1 MAGIL
6 MYAQPVAGK
15 QREFKIESKDAKKLI
30 GTVYLPYDYLT
41 VGGDK
46 DGDGVCDP
54 EAGGGAVVPEPTG
67 TGCTSDVGAASSWTA
82 IIVNM
87 LKVTAGATLVLNSDY
102 SASNVPVPDGL
113 GPNSTRTLLV
123 N

>member
-1 MAGIL
+1 MFHPRSPSCRRQVLANEE
-6 MYAQPVAGK
+6 K
-15 QREFKIESKDAKKLI
+15 RDA
-30 GTVYLPYDYLT
+30 

-54 EAGGGAVVPEPTG
+54 ETGGPVVPAPTG
-67 TGCTSDVGAASSWTA
+67 TGCISDVGAASSWTA

-87 LKVTAGATLVLNSDY
+87 LKVTAGATLVLNSNY
-102 SASNVPVPDGL
+102 SASTVPVPDGI